1 MIEVY
6 LGRAIAQSLRLAHDP
21 IRRDRIMTT
30 TKRARRASLIKHG
43 MLIAGAMLAGVAAAE
58 TPEQRQACTDDAF
71 QFCSDAIPDRE
82 RVFACLAAKRNVIS
96 PLCRE
101 GMAAFLPPEPT
112 PVVQR
117 VSKVPRKIKVELKP
131 KTRAKPSTKKAG
143 APLSLT
149 PKGL

>member
-1 MIEVY
+1 
-6 LGRAIAQSLRLAHDP
+6 
-21 IRRDRIMTT
+21 MTT
-30 TKRARRASLIKHG
+30 IGRGWRMSLIEHG
-43 MLIAGAMLAGVAAAE
+43 VLIVGAMLAGVAAAE
-58 TPEQRQACTDDAF
+58 TPEQHQACMDDAF

-101 GMAAFLPPEPT
+101 GMAAFLPPEPA
-112 PVVQR
+112 PAVQR
-117 VSKVPRKIKVELKP
+117 VSNVPHKTKVDTKSKTTP
-131 KTRAKPSTKKAG
+131 KTKTKTKPSTRKAG